1 MRCVLIAAVLSLVS
15 GQQPVYRAGLGVTPP
30 VVINKVDP
38 EFSQAARA
46 ARVQGTVVLETVVA
60 EDGVPNVI
68 RVVRGLGYGLDENAI
83 AAVEQWRFNPGTKDG
98 TPIKGSLNIE
108 VNFNLDVGSLIN
120 PQTGVIIGKAPGST
134 GQVSNGVAS
143 ATTDPEQAVQAW
155 YRAFEGCA
163 GTRAQYGGYVG
174 GRFDKA
180 YGLLAPTLKD
190 KMTDAAFEE
199 TYAELANMKF
209 LQAHLASMDNSAGN
223 ADVYVEEERTV
234 VFNNI
239 PAVAWYQGTLHVTR
253 SAGDW
258 QIAGIDL
265 RPEDLISVNFGG
277 HMPWRNNPVEVA
289 QIAAR
294 PPDSCMKPDYK
305 YYDLVKKYQTDI
317 ASGIADI
324 DLCGDSRYVVRLFKL
339 HSGEWR
345 VLKIQSR

>member
-1 MRCVLIAAVLSLVS
+1 MRCVLIVAILSLVS
-15 GQQPVYRAGLGVTPP
+15 GQQPVYRAGRGVTPP
-30 VVINKVDP
+30 VVISKVDP
-38 EFSQAARA
+38 EYSQAARA

-60 EDGVPNVI
+60 ADGVPNVI

-83 AAVEQWRFNPGTKDG
+83 AAVEHWQFNPGTKDG
-98 TPIKGSLNIE
+98 TPII
-108 VNFNLDVGSLIN
+108 
-120 PQTGVIIGKAPGST
+120 
-134 GQVSNGVAS
+134 
-143 ATTDPEQAVQAW
+143 
-155 YRAFEGCA
+155 EGCA

-180 YGLLAPTLKD
+180 YGLLALTLKD

-294 PPDSCMKPDYK
+294 PPDSCMTPDYK
-305 YYDLVKKYQTDI
+305 YYDLVKKYQTNI